1 MLKTQLLGEDE
12 RKKCVARVNYSAF
25 ELLLIFLPVLSLP
38 AVFCLCRKVSYLTP
52 LLLLLAQFFL
62 YSTPTTGAAFAATN
76 CVRLIIAENFKKK
89 TRSNFFP
96 HPPTC
101 LLFCFGH
108 NDRLRVQH
116 LCKDQSEKESSRS
129 FVLIDVS

>member
-12 RKKCVARVNYSAF
+12 RTKCVARVNYSAF

-52 LLLLLAQFFL
+52 LLLLLAQFFFC
-62 YSTPTTGAAFAATN
+62 T
-76 CVRLIIAENFKKK
+76 VRPRPLQLLLQPAVSGSLSQRILFKKQ
-89 TRSNFFP
+89 TFILTPLRVFY
-96 HPPTC
+96 
-101 LLFCFGH
+101 FCFGH

>member
-12 RKKCVARVNYSAF
+12 RTKCVARVNYSAF

-62 YSTPTTGAAFAATN
+62 YSTPTTGAAFAATS
-76 CVRLIIAENFKKK
+76 CVRLIIAENLKKNP
-89 TRSNFFP
+89 NFYP
-96 HPPTC
+96 HPLTC

>member
-12 RKKCVARVNYSAF
+12 RTKCVARVNYSAF

-62 YSTPTTGAAFAATN
+62 YSTPTTGAAFAATS
-76 CVRLIIAENFKKK
+76 CVRLIIAENFFKKNK
-89 TRSNFFP
+89 LLSSPPYVSFILLWSQRSP
-96 HPPTC
+96 EGTAS
-101 LLFCFGH
+101 
-108 NDRLRVQH
+108 VQRPIREGVKQI
-116 LCKDQSEKESSRS
+116 LC
-129 FVLIDVS
+129 IN

>member
-12 RKKCVARVNYSAF
+12 RTKCVARVNYSAF

-62 YSTPTTGAAFAATN
+62 YSTPTTGAAFAATS
-76 CVRLIIAENFKKK
+76 CVRLIIAENFFLKNKLLSSPPYVSFILLWSQ
-89 TRSNFFP
+89 RSP
-96 HPPTC
+96 EGTAS
-101 LLFCFGH
+101 
-108 NDRLRVQH
+108 VQRPIRGGVKQI
-116 LCKDQSEKESSRS
+116 LC
-129 FVLIDVS
+129 IN

>member
-12 RKKCVARVNYSAF
+12 RTKCVARVNYSAF

-62 YSTPTTGAAFAATN
+62 YSTPTTGAAFAATS

-89 TRSNFFP
+89 PKLLSSPPYVSFILLWSQRSP
-96 HPPTC
+96 EGTAS
-101 LLFCFGH
+101 
-108 NDRLRVQH
+108 VQRPIREGVKQI
-116 LCKDQSEKESSRS
+116 LC
-129 FVLIDVS
+129 IN